1 MEILNEIWVWIVSA
15 LGGVSLAGVISA
27 AIYGCLKGA
36 FSKTISK
43 IDVEKIAKDA
53 TDKADEATEKGIDKV
68 KAVSFSHSIQPLVES
83 ELKKINEL
91 SVEVVKKELNE
102 VKAEYKTLINIVKK
116 LSAYFDNSIGV
127 SDTAKQELK
136 QAIAEAENEPIE
148 PTNYAVVGKVEE
160 EVEAKDKTEREPLQ
174 DVKKATSVE
183 R

>member
-53 TDKADEATEKGIDKV
+53 TDKGIDKV

-136 QAIAEAENEPIE
+136 QAIAEAENEPVD

-160 EVEAKDKTEREPLQ
+160 ENEAKDKTAREPLQ

>member
-43 IDVEKIAKDA
+43 INVEKIAKDA
-53 TDKADEATEKGIDKV
+53 TDKGIDKV

-83 ELKKINEL
+83 ELKKINEM

-102 VKAEYKTLINIVKK
+102 VKAEYKTLINIIKK

-160 EVEAKDKTEREPLQ
+160 EDEAKDKTAREPLQ

>member
-43 IDVEKIAKDA
+43 INVEKIAKD
-53 TDKADEATEKGIDKV
+53 ATEKGIDKV

-136 QAIAEAENEPIE
+136 QAIAEAENEPEE

-160 EVEAKDKTEREPLQ
+160 EDEAKDKTEREPLQ

>member
-43 IDVEKIAKDA
+43 INVEKIAKD
-53 TDKADEATEKGIDKV
+53 ATEKGIDKV

-83 ELKKINEL
+83 ELKKINEM

-136 QAIAEAENEPIE
+136 QAIAEAENEPVE

>member
-43 IDVEKIAKDA
+43 INVEKIAKD
-53 TDKADEATEKGIDKV
+53 ATEKGIDKV

-83 ELKKINEL
+83 ELKKINEM

-102 VKAEYKTLINIVKK
+102 VKAEYKTLINIIKK

-136 QAIAEAENEPIE
+136 QAIAEAENEPVE

>member
-53 TDKADEATEKGIDKV
+53 TNKGIDKV

-83 ELKKINEL
+83 ELKKINEM

-102 VKAEYKTLINIVKK
+102 VKAEYRTLINIVKK

-136 QAIAEAENEPIE
+136 QAIAEAENEPVE

-160 EVEAKDKTEREPLQ
+160 EDEAKDKTEREPLQ

>member
-43 IDVEKIAKDA
+43 INVEKIAKD
-53 TDKADEATEKGIDKV
+53 ATEKGIDKV

-83 ELKKINEL
+83 ELKKINEM
-91 SVEVVKKELNE
+91 SVEVVKKELDE
-102 VKAEYKTLINIVKK
+102 VKAEYKTLINIIKK

-160 EVEAKDKTEREPLQ
+160 EDEPKDKTACEPLQ
-174 DVKKATSVE
+174 GVKKATSVE

>member
-53 TDKADEATEKGIDKV
+53 TDKGIDKV

-83 ELKKINEL
+83 ELKKINEM

-160 EVEAKDKTEREPLQ
+160 EDEAKDKTAREPLQ

>member
-43 IDVEKIAKDA
+43 INVEKIAKDA
-53 TDKADEATEKGIDKV
+53 TDKGIDKV

-102 VKAEYKTLINIVKK
+102 VKAEYKTLINIIKK

-148 PTNYAVVGKVEE
+148 PTNYAVVVKVEE
-160 EVEAKDKTEREPLQ
+160 EDEPKDKTAREPLQ

>member
-53 TDKADEATEKGIDKV
+53 TDKGIDKV

-160 EVEAKDKTEREPLQ
+160 EDEAKDKTEREPLQ

>member
-43 IDVEKIAKDA
+43 INVEKIAKD
-53 TDKADEATEKGIDKV
+53 ATEKGIDKV

-102 VKAEYKTLINIVKK
+102 VKAEYKTLINIIKK

-148 PTNYAVVGKVEE
+148 PTNYAVVSKVEE
-160 EVEAKDKTEREPLQ
+160 EDEAKDKTAREPLQ

>member
-43 IDVEKIAKDA
+43 INVEKIAKDA
-53 TDKADEATEKGIDKV
+53 TDKGIDKV

-136 QAIAEAENEPIE
+136 QAIAEAENEPVE

-160 EVEAKDKTEREPLQ
+160 EHEPKDKAAREPLQ

>member
-43 IDVEKIAKDA
+43 INVEKIAKDA
-53 TDKADEATEKGIDKV
+53 TDKGIDKV

-83 ELKKINEL
+83 ELKKINEM

-160 EVEAKDKTEREPLQ
+160 EDEAKDKTEREPLQ

>member
-43 IDVEKIAKDA
+43 INVEKIAKD
-53 TDKADEATEKGIDKV
+53 ATEKGIDKV

-83 ELKKINEL
+83 ELKKINEM

-160 EVEAKDKTEREPLQ
+160 EDEAKDKTAREPLQ

>member
-43 IDVEKIAKDA
+43 INVEKIAKD
-53 TDKADEATEKGIDKV
+53 ATEKGIDKV

-102 VKAEYKTLINIVKK
+102 VKAEYKTLINIIKK

-148 PTNYAVVGKVEE
+148 PTNYAVVSKAEE
-160 EVEAKDKTEREPLQ
+160 EAEPKDKTAREPSQ

>member
-53 TDKADEATEKGIDKV
+53 TDKGIDKV

-83 ELKKINEL
+83 ELKKINEM

-102 VKAEYKTLINIVKK
+102 VKAEYKTLINIIKK

-160 EVEAKDKTEREPLQ
+160 VDEPKDKTAREPLQ

>member
-43 IDVEKIAKDA
+43 INVEKI
-53 TDKADEATEKGIDKV
+53 ADEATEKGIEKV
-68 KAVSFSHSIQPLVES
+68 KNVSFSHSIQPIVES
-83 ELKKINEL
+83 ELKKINEY
-91 SVEVVKKELNE
+91 SVEVVQKELAE
-102 VKAEYKTLINIVKK
+102 VKAEYKTLIDIIKK

-127 SDTAKQELK
+127 SETAKQELK
-136 QAIAEAENEPIE
+136 QAIAQAENEPIE

-160 EVEAKDKTEREPLQ
+160 EDEAKDKTAREPLQ

>member
-53 TDKADEATEKGIDKV
+53 TNKGIDKV

-136 QAIAEAENEPIE
+136 QAIAEAENEPVE

-160 EVEAKDKTEREPLQ
+160 EDEAKDKTEREPLQ

>member
-53 TDKADEATEKGIDKV
+53 TDKGIDKV

-83 ELKKINEL
+83 ELKKINEM

-136 QAIAEAENEPIE
+136 QAIAEAENEPVE

-160 EVEAKDKTEREPLQ
+160 EDEAKNKTAREPLQ

>member
-43 IDVEKIAKDA
+43 INVEKIAKDA
-53 TDKADEATEKGIDKV
+53 TDKGIDKV

-160 EVEAKDKTEREPLQ
+160 EDEAKDKTEREPLQ

>member
-43 IDVEKIAKDA
+43 INVDKIAKD
-53 TDKADEATEKGIDKV
+53 ATEKGIDKV

-102 VKAEYKTLINIVKK
+102 VKAEYKTLINIIKK

>member
-43 IDVEKIAKDA
+43 INVEKIAKDA
-53 TDKADEATEKGIDKV
+53 TDKGIDKV

-83 ELKKINEL
+83 ELKKINEM

-102 VKAEYKTLINIVKK
+102 VKAEYRTLINIVKK

-136 QAIAEAENEPIE
+136 QAIAEAENEPVE

-160 EVEAKDKTEREPLQ
+160 EDEAKDKTEREPLQ

>member
-43 IDVEKIAKDA
+43 IDVDKIAKDA
-53 TDKADEATEKGIDKV
+53 TNKGIDKV

-83 ELKKINEL
+83 ELKKINEM

-102 VKAEYKTLINIVKK
+102 VKAEYRTLINIIKK

-136 QAIAEAENEPIE
+136 QAIAEAENEPVE

-160 EVEAKDKTEREPLQ
+160 EDEAKDKTEREPLQ

>member
-43 IDVEKIAKDA
+43 INVEKIAKDA
-53 TDKADEATEKGIDKV
+53 TDKGIDKV

-83 ELKKINEL
+83 ELKKINEM

>member
-43 IDVEKIAKDA
+43 INVEKI
-53 TDKADEATEKGIDKV
+53 ADEATEKGIEKV
-68 KAVSFSHSIQPLVES
+68 KNVSFSHSIQPIVES
-83 ELKKINEL
+83 ELKKINEY
-91 SVEVVKKELNE
+91 SVEVVQKELAE
-102 VKAEYKTLINIVKK
+102 VKAEYKTLINIIKK

-160 EVEAKDKTEREPLQ
+160 EDEPKDKTAREPLQ

>member
-53 TDKADEATEKGIDKV
+53 TDKGIDKV

-83 ELKKINEL
+83 ELKKINEM

-136 QAIAEAENEPIE
+136 QAIAEAENEPVE

-160 EVEAKDKTEREPLQ
+160 ENEAKDKTAREPLQ

>member
-43 IDVEKIAKDA
+43 INVEKIAKDA
-53 TDKADEATEKGIDKV
+53 TDKGIDKV

-83 ELKKINEL
+83 ELKKINEM

-102 VKAEYKTLINIVKK
+102 VKAEYKTLINIIKK

-160 EVEAKDKTEREPLQ
+160 EDEPKDKTAQEPLQ

>member
-1 MEILNEIWVWIVSA
+1 MEILNIWVWIVSA

-43 IDVEKIAKDA
+43 INVEKIAKD
-53 TDKADEATEKGIDKV
+53 ATEKGIDKV

-102 VKAEYKTLINIVKK
+102 VKAEYKTLINIIKK

-148 PTNYAVVGKVEE
+148 PTNYAVVSKAEE
-160 EVEAKDKTEREPLQ
+160 EVETKDKTAREPVQ

>member
-43 IDVEKIAKDA
+43 INVEKIAKD
-53 TDKADEATEKGIDKV
+53 ATEKGIDKV

-160 EVEAKDKTEREPLQ
+160 EDEPKDKTAREPLQ

>member
-43 IDVEKIAKDA
+43 INVEKIAKDA
-53 TDKADEATEKGIDKV
+53 TDKGIDKV

-83 ELKKINEL
+83 ELKKINEM

-136 QAIAEAENEPIE
+136 QAIAEAENEPVE

>member
-43 IDVEKIAKDA
+43 INVEKIAKDA
-53 TDKADEATEKGIDKV
+53 TDKGIDKV

-83 ELKKINEL
+83 ELKKINEM

-102 VKAEYKTLINIVKK
+102 VKAEYKTLINIIKK

-136 QAIAEAENEPIE
+136 QAIAEAENEPVE

-160 EVEAKDKTEREPLQ
+160 EDEAKDKTAREPLQ

>member
-43 IDVEKIAKDA
+43 INVEKIAKDA
-53 TDKADEATEKGIDKV
+53 TDKGIDKV

-91 SVEVVKKELNE
+91 SVEVVKKELDE
-102 VKAEYKTLINIVKK
+102 VKAEYKTLINIIKK

-160 EVEAKDKTEREPLQ
+160 EDEAKDKTEREPLQ

>member
-43 IDVEKIAKDA
+43 INVEKIAKD
-53 TDKADEATEKGIDKV
+53 ATEKGIDKV

-148 PTNYAVVGKVEE
+148 PTNYAVVSKVEE
-160 EVEAKDKTEREPLQ
+160 EDEAKDKTACEPLQ
-174 DVKKATSVE
+174 GVKKATSVE

>member
-53 TDKADEATEKGIDKV
+53 TDKGIDKV

-83 ELKKINEL
+83 ELKKINEM

-160 EVEAKDKTEREPLQ
+160 EDEAKDKTEREPLQ

>member
-53 TDKADEATEKGIDKV
+53 TNKGIDKV

-83 ELKKINEL
+83 ELKKINEM

-102 VKAEYKTLINIVKK
+102 VKAEYRTLINIIKK

-136 QAIAEAENEPIE
+136 QAIAEAENEPVE

-160 EVEAKDKTEREPLQ
+160 EDEAKDKTEREPLQ